1 VRSSLAGACVLISAL
16 AAPSSAQVPD
26 GAEFQVNTY
35 TTGGQFRPAVAML
48 ADGSFVVVWD
58 SQGSPAT
65 DTSQQSIQGQRYAAN
80 GTPQGAQFQVNSYT
94 TSSQLRSNVAAAPD
108 GSFVVVWDSNGSSGT
123 DNDSRSIQGQR
134 YAANGSPQG
143 AEFQVNTYVTGIQ
156 SSPAVA
162 TTTSG
167 DFVVA
172 WHSEGSSGT
181 DASFSS
187 IQAQRFASNGSPQGA
202 EFQVNSYTTGFQYEP
217 AVAVRSGGSF
227 VVAWESQGSI
237 SNDTTD
243 YSIQGQLF
251 DAAGSPQGA
260 QFQINTYTTGDQTGT
275 EMAAAA
281 DGRFVVTWRSYGS
294 FGTDTD
300 GASTQA
306 RRYAANGTPQ
316 GAQFQVNTYTTEPQ
330 RFTSVAAQPNGDF
343 VIAWVSDTSPGTD
356 TSYRSIQ
363 GRRFVASGTP
373 IGDQFQVNTYT
384 TETQNFPAVA
394 ANDQGFVVAWQ
405 SYGSAGTDTSVESIQ
420 AQRYLPE
427 PGATSALAAGVL
439 LLLALR
445 TRRAC

>member
-1 VRSSLAGACVLISAL
+1 MRSSLAGTCVLISAL

-65 DTSQQSIQGQRYAAN
+65 DTSQQSIQGQ
-80 GTPQGAQFQVNSYT
+80 
-94 TSSQLRSNVAAAPD
+94 
-108 GSFVVVWDSNGSSGT
+108 
-123 DNDSRSIQGQR
+123 
-134 YAANGSPQG
+134 
-143 AEFQVNTYVTGIQ
+143 
-156 SSPAVA
+156 
-162 TTTSG
+162 
-167 DFVVA
+167 
-172 WHSEGSSGT
+172 
-181 DASFSS
+181 
-187 IQAQRFASNGSPQGA
+187 
-202 EFQVNSYTTGFQYEP
+202 
-217 AVAVRSGGSF
+217 
-227 VVAWESQGSI
+227 
-237 SNDTTD
+237 
-243 YSIQGQLF
+243 
-251 DAAGSPQGA
+251 
-260 QFQINTYTTGDQTGT
+260 
-275 EMAAAA
+275 
-281 DGRFVVTWRSYGS
+281 
-294 FGTDTD
+294 
-300 GASTQA
+300 
-306 RRYAANGTPQ
+306 RYAANGTPQ